1 MRDDF
6 DGGGGREGGKCV
18 SGVIVPL
25 AAYCEAIR
33 GCVAALVILPE
44 VGRCWQRCAGGGWLA
59 TVRPAQTQRVASGA
73 FFRDERD
80 PEPRSRNVF
89 AFHHPETLAALLQDS
104 QTLRTR
110 LAKMPTAHPLSTTS
124 MRACQVD
131 AITNLEKS
139 FANADPRALIQMATG
154 AGKTY
159 TACAFTY
166 ACGQSSRQSGKR
178 LDHRFDAGVESA
190 AMKVWSAWLV
200 STVAVPFCAF
210 ICHTIA
216 NESSQYS

>member
-1 MRDDF
+1 MRRRWVVGYSAAGSDATRCIRCF
-6 DGGGGREGGKCV
+6 LPRRTR
-18 SGVIVPL
+18 SG
-25 AAYCEAIR
+25 AAF
-33 GCVAALVILPE
+33 
-44 VGRCWQRCAGGGWLA
+44 
-59 TVRPAQTQRVASGA
+59 TQRLCLSPPGDAGRA
-73 FFRDERD
+73 I
-80 PEPRSRNVF
+80 
-89 AFHHPETLAALLQDS
+89 AGS